1 MCLAA
6 SDFGRITTFLGE
18 YLGIGGIW
26 DILRIIIDV
35 LIISYLFYLLI
46 TLLKDSRAF
55 QLIKSVILIL
65 VVAFVAELLK
75 FDTVSFVLK
84 MVIEL
89 LPVMLIVLF
98 QPELRRIL
106 EGLGQSSFME
116 LFRSSTQKTA
126 DLSVMVNE
134 VVKATYAMADEK
146 TGALIIF
153 ERKTNLSEVIRT
165 GTAVDS
171 AVTAQFLRQ
180 LFIKNTPLH
189 DGAVIIKKNRI
200 AAAACYLPL
209 STNMTLNKDLGT
221 RHRAGI
227 GISENTD
234 CVSIIVSEETGYV
247 SVAQNGTLKRNIKE
261 DTLRSILLEELAPKT
276 DAKDDS
282 DKKINKFKRGGKQK

>member
-1 MCLAA
+1 MCLSA
-6 SDFGRITTFLGE
+6 SDFGRVTTFLGE
-18 YLGIGGIW
+18 YFGISGVW
-26 DILRIIIDV
+26 DIFRIILDIV
-35 LIISYLFYLLI
+35 IISYVFYLLI
-46 TLLKDSRAF
+46 TLLKESRAF

-65 VVAFVAELLK
+65 VVAFIAELLQ
-75 FDTVSFVLK
+75 FSTVSFVLK

-106 EGLGQSSFME
+106 EGLGQSSFIE
-116 LFRSSTQKTA
+116 LFKNGRQKTA
-126 DLSVMVNE
+126 DVSVMVSE
-134 VVKATYAMADEK
+134 IVKATYDMASEK

-165 GTAVDS
+165 GTTVDS
-171 AVTAQFLRQ
+171 AVTAQFIRQ

-189 DGAVIIKKNRI
+189 DGAVIIKQKRI

-209 STNMTLNKDLGT
+209 SNNMTLNKDLGT

-227 GISENTD
+227 GITETTD
-234 CVSIIVSEETGYV
+234 CISIIVSEETGYV

-261 DTLRSILLEELAPKT
+261 DTLRNFLIEELTPKNDT
-276 DAKDDS
+276 KNNS
-282 DKKINKFKRGGKQK
+282 GKKTNVFNWGGKRK